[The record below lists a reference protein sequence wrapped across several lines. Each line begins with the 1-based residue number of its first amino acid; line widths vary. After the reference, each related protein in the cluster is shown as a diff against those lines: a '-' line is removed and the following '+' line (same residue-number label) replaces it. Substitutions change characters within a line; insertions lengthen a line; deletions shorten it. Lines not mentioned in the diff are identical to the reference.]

1 MAKARKDHYQLIT
14 DQVIALM
21 EEHGS
26 DWTNPMVSG
35 TAGGWPVNP
44 VTGKRY
50 NGINVALLLMAGG
63 GHWATYKQWA
73 TKGCQVR
80 KGEKATGIV
89 FFKRI
94 EVKDKIDPTKTDTI
108 PMLRGYSVFRADQ
121 VDGEFAEQFNA
132 PAEDRRDETVQIDA
146 VNDWVAATG
155 ADIRTVD
162 GGRAFYSPGTD
173 SIQMPPRSGF
183 DATATSTATETY
195 HNTLLHELA
204 HWTGHKSRLDRLGK
218 ASRFGDT
225 AYAREEL
232 VAELAAAYQCVE
244 LGVSSAPR
252 PDHAKYLNGWLAA
265 LKNDKRLIVKAAS
278 RAQAAVDYI
287 ADLQDAQIEEAA

>member
-1 MAKARKDHYQLIT
+1 MAKAKKDHYQMIT

-35 TAGGWPVNP
+35 TVGGWPTNP

-73 TKGCQVR
+73 TKGCQVK

-94 EVKDKIDPTKTDTI
+94 EVKDKLDPTKTDTI

-162 GGRAFYSPGTD
+162 GGRAFYSPASD

-183 DATATSTATETY
+183 DATSTSTATETY
-195 HNTLLHELA
+195 HSTLLHELG
-204 HWTGHKSRLDRLGK
+204 HWTGHKSRLDRLAAKNQHG
-218 ASRFGDT
+218 
-225 AYAREEL
+225 YAFEEL

-252 PDHAKYLNGWLAA
+252 PDHAQYLNGWLEA
-265 LKNDKRLIVKAAS
+265 LKNDNRLIVKAAS
-278 RAQAAVDYI
+278 KAQAAVDFI
-287 ADLQDAQIEEAA
+287 ADLQDAQVEEAA